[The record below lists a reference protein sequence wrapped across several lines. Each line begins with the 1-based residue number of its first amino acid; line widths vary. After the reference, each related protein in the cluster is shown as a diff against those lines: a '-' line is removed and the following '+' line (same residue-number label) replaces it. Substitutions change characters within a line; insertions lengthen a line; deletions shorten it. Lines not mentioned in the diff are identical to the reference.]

1 MKKTF
6 KTISLLT
13 LVLLTGSCREYVEI
27 DLVGLSELK
36 YTDDYQNMLN
46 NSLQVEQ
53 SFYYPVLASDDVGST
68 DDVYLNRLYTA
79 DANAYTWK
87 ADIAGDNAE
96 DQDWARLYN
105 QNYKF
110 NLIASEV
117 LQSENGTA
125 DKKRNILAQAKVHR
139 ALNYF
144 YLVNI
149 YAKQYDAATATTDMG
164 VPLLT
169 SPDLFASLERA
180 SVQAVYD
187 QIISDLTSAIADL
200 PVKANYNILASQTAA
215 KGILARVYLQMGNY
229 QEAAR
234 YAEETLANQ
243 SGLVNLNNYIAAPNT
258 YPYVLNDPEEIF
270 IKTLGIAAPTLSLN
284 PELLALFEPGDLRKE
299 LFTADGSAFGS
310 WQAFAGT
317 GYWKHRIML
326 LNQKVT
332 NGPNVP
338 EMMLIKAEALVRGG
352 SYAQALPILD
362 QLREQRFRPQDFN
375 SLTATSQQ
383 AALQLVINERRKELM
398 AKGLR
403 WFDQKRLAK
412 EGLVATQTRV
422 LKGETFTLEPGSN
435 RYVLPIASKYIVLN
449 PEIVQNPR

>member
-1 MKKTF
+1 
-6 KTISLLT
+6 
-13 LVLLTGSCREYVEI
+13 VEI
-27 DLVGLSELK
+27 DLVGQRELK

-53 SFYYPVLASDDVGST
+53 SFYYPVLASDDIGST

-117 LQSENGTA
+117 LQSERGTA
-125 DKKRNILAQAKVHR
+125 EQKRSIFAQAKVHR

-149 YAKQYDAATATTDMG
+149 YAKQYDAATAAIDLG

-169 SPDLFASLERA
+169 SPDLFASLQRA

-187 QIISDLTSAIADL
+187 QIIADLTSAIVDL

-270 IKTLGIAAPTLSLN
+270 IKTLGNASPVLSLN

-299 LFTADGSAFGS
+299 LFTADGSAFGTWS
-310 WQAFAGT
+310 AFAGT

-326 LNQKVT
+326 LSFKVT

-412 EGLVATQTRV
+412 EGLVTTQTRV